1 MGNEAASKM
10 PERLLGAAFFCAGRS
25 AKLSSINLLMPR
37 IFVRI
42 MNMIRTNVLAGRCMK
57 MFEER
62 RTDRSGHRGA
72 LFVPGD
78 TCEFSML
85 WGMVKAEIRQRLYS
99 YLGN

>member
-10 PERLLGAAFFCAGRS
+10 PERLLGAAFFLRRPVCQIIQHKPVDGTNICSYYEYNKNKRS
-25 AKLSSINLLMPR
+25 CWKMHEG
-37 IFVRI
+37 VRG
-42 MNMIRTNVLAGRCMK
+42 AADG
-57 MFEER
+57 
-62 RTDRSGHRGA
+62 SGHRGA

-85 WGMVKAEIRQRLYS
+85 RGMVKAEIRQRLYS